1 MQDQTSTTDSTPA
14 SLRDRGLAWLVDAII
29 RAPLAYLLFA
39 VAAGSKNLLLAM
51 LLLFIR
57 EAYKPV
63 MEAIY
68 GYTIG
73 KKVLKIKVVS
83 AADLSP
89 ITWNQSLLRFI
100 PWAIAFYT
108 EIFVTIRLYQA
119 PGFVEVVDL
128 ETYTEFQANSPLA
141 DNFLVGMLG
150 VAWIFSCMWIFSDP
164 LRRALHD
171 YLGKTLVVEDDARGS
186 AGKDQNVETRF

>member
-1 MQDQTSTTDSTPA
+1 VQDNKPDTPDATKVEPA

-29 RAPLAYLLFA
+29 RAPLAYLVFA
-39 VAAGSKNLLLAM
+39 VAAGSKNLVLA
-51 LLLFIR
+51 LLLLTIR
-57 EAYKPV
+57 EAYKPI
-63 MEAIY
+63 MEAVY

-73 KKVLKIKVVS
+73 KKVLNIKVVS
-83 AADLSP
+83 AEDYSP

-108 EIFVTIRLYQA
+108 EVFVTIRLYQS
-119 PGFVEVVDL
+119 PGFAEVVDL
-128 ETYTEFQANSPLA
+128 QTYTEFQSNSPLA

-150 VAWIFSCMWIFSDP
+150 VAWVFSCMWIFSDP

-171 YLGKTLVVEDDARGS
+171 YLGRTLVVADKRQGS
-186 AGKDQNVETRF
+186 EVSD